1 MGGVFLH
8 GLFTILP
15 VVVVMAA
22 GWFLRSFDKIDDSGL
37 GQINS
42 VLFWLVMPAIL
53 FRAGLKLDSSAFSDP
68 VYPLV
73 LYGSFALVIALVFS
87 SVLVLRIPKERAAVS
102 VLGAVRSNV
111 VFIGLPMLSMLAGSD
126 GVAALSVY
134 LSIGML
140 FYNTVPMA
148 CSQMILEGRFS
159 SAAIGRALIDALKT
173 PLILAGASGVALSL
187 LGVGELIPS
196 WLLQALDLVSDCGSG
211 MALIVIGASL
221 NLRGLLPSLAHSWGD
236 ITVKL
241 LILPA
246 VVWLG
251 FYFFPPVDLFQ
262 ANVAVLISA
271 LSPAFNTFIIANG
284 MGMDSSYAADY
295 IAVSTVIGIFSA
307 ALWIEFLF

>member
-1 MGGVFLH
+1 MQ
-8 GLFTILP
+8 GLSTILP

-22 GWFLRSFDKIDDSGL
+22 GWFLRKFNRVDGPGL
-37 GQINS
+37 AQINS

-53 FRAGLKLDSSAFSDP
+53 FRAGLKLDPSAFSDP
-68 VYPLV
+68 IYPLV
-73 LYGSFALVIALVFS
+73 LYGSFAVVIAVVFLA
-87 SVLVLRIPKERAAVS
+87 VLALRIPRERAAVS

-148 CSQMILEGRFS
+148 CSQMVLEGRFS
-159 SAAIGRALIDALKT
+159 AAAIGRALVDAIKT
-173 PLILAGASGVALSL
+173 PLILAGASGVVLSL
-187 LGVGELIPS
+187 SGFGDLIPG
-196 WLLQALDLVSDCGSG
+196 WLLRALDLVADCGSG
-211 MALIVIGASL
+211 MALMSIGASL
-221 NLRGLLPSLAHSWGD
+221 NLRGLMPSLMHSWGD
-236 ITVKL
+236 IAVKL
-241 LILPA
+241 LLLPA

-251 FYFFPPVDLFQ
+251 FHLFPPEDPFQ

-271 LSPAFNTFIIANG
+271 LSPAFNTFIIAHG

-307 ALWIEFLF
+307 AMWIEFLF